1 MTFKLLP
8 MKPRN
13 KIEREVVRLSTKV
26 PHLSDKQ
33 QAWAIKTC
41 IREEDAYKFSD
52 RFARGSFYIV
62 CTFKGWQV
70 LRYFQVRA
78 KFKYHKMTDKIYF
91 TECMQQW
98 LKDGEYVFLAKQRLM
113 GYQCDAFS
121 MFGKLEVRTHTMWGA
136 LGDPRDIG
144 WCGVYYA
151 SVQKKYQYALK
162 DLSKID
168 FDILFRAINAS
179 SYNETLMRKNIE
191 VWKDCLYHNA
201 VYDKNKLAAIKI
213 AIRHGKS
220 SYLYDS
226 LWWDML
232 DSLIY
237 LKKDLHNP
245 SIVCPA
251 DLEEA
256 HDRWLA
262 AMINKKKK
270 VVEKMGKLR
279 QIQDERRTLRYLEEQ
294 AKREEE
300 NKKKAKSLASVYI
313 ARRKNYFGVNIVSG
327 SISINVLRSVEE
339 FFEEGKEMGHC
350 VFANS
355 YYDVNQKPNCLI
367 LSAKV
372 NGQRME
378 TIEVNLSTLSV
389 VQCQGKHNV
398 NSPFHDTILKIM
410 NDNMW
415 MVKNCLPNCSVRS
428 A

>member
-1 MTFKLLP
+1 MTFNIPL

-41 IREEDAYKFSD
+41 ISEENAYKFSD
-52 RFARGSFYIV
+52 RFARGSFYVV

-78 KFKYHKMTDKIYF
+78 KFKYHKLTDKIYF

-98 LKDGEYVFLAKQRLM
+98 LKDGEYVFLSKQRRM
-113 GYQCDAFS
+113 GYQCDAFCVS
-121 MFGKLEVRTHTMWGA
+121 GKLEIRTHSSWGM
-136 LGDPRDIG
+136 LGDPRGLG
-144 WCGVYYA
+144 WDGIYYA
-151 SVQKKYQYALK
+151 SVQDKYKYATR
-162 DLSKID
+162 DFPSVD
-168 FDILFRAINAS
+168 FDILFRAVNAS
-179 SYNETLMRKNIE
+179 AYNETLMRMDMHL
-191 VWKDCLYHNA
+191 WKFCHYQEA
-201 VYDKNKLAAIKI
+201 VYDKKKLSAVKI
-213 AIRHGKS
+213 AIRHGKA
-220 SYLYDS
+220 SYVYDS

-232 DSLIY
+232 ESLIY
-237 LKKDLHNP
+237 LRKDLRNP
-245 SIVCPA
+245 SIVCPRE
-251 DLEEA
+251 LREA
-256 HDRWLA
+256 HDKWLE
-262 AMINKKKK
+262 AMERKQR
-270 VVEKMGKLR
+270 KMSDRMAKLR
-279 QIQDERRTLRYLEEQ
+279 QLQDERRTLRYLEEQ
-294 AKREEE
+294 ARREEE
-300 NKKKAKSLASVYI
+300 NKKKAMSLASVYI
-313 ARRKNYFGVNIVSG
+313 ARRKRFFGIDIASG
-327 SISINVLRSVEE
+327 PIRINVLRSVEE
-339 FFEEGKEMGHC
+339 FFEEGKEMEHC

-355 YYDVNQKPNCLI
+355 YYDVNTRPNCLI

-415 MVKNCLPNCSVRS
+415 IVKNCLPNHSVRS